1 MTSQYT
7 YTQLLDMQSHP
18 EPGTPLLTPHLA
30 QNDEIPPTARN
41 DSDFTPSSS
50 SSSSP
55 HLSHS
60 HRRLAR
66 CLSSDFQKTAP
77 VNRKKE
83 VQRNFRLISTIFFT
97 SLVTGTWEALLA
109 ANSMALTNGGTAGFF
124 WSMIWCYIGQ
134 LFIVL
139 SLAEMSSMVPVAGG
153 PYQWVAEFA
162 NSKYRRLLTY
172 GAGTLCS
179 IGWQARFT
187 ATCYWSAR
195 IILALCW
202 LTRPS
207 FEYKQW
213 QHSLLTIAIA
223 FCVSS
228 FTAFAAAHLSL
239 AEGFFAICHIYAFI
253 PIVIILWTMARKKSA
268 SEVFTQFT
276 DNGGGWPSLATSV
289 LVGQLP
295 AMFIVSGN
303 EAVVHIAEEVE
314 EPESILPRCIF
325 WSFLANM
332 PPTLLLLITYVFN
345 MGELRLGTDV
355 THPLVSVFKG
365 AMVSEQATLGFTI
378 LVLSMLLMNAVSTMV
393 TTSRHLFSFGRDQA
407 LFFSP
412 WISNVHPKLKVPL
425 NAIYLTLL
433 STTVISFVTIG
444 ASAASSTILGLAT
457 STLMSS
463 YLLAIGSLVR
473 KRFRGEQLPNA
484 SWSLGKAGFAINCVA
499 LFYATWALFWSFWP
513 VHYHVDRGNFNYNC
527 VLFLGWIALTLVMF
541 VLRQR
546 RMQQQRPMEI
556 VPRWTPR

>member
-1 MTSQYT
+1 MTLQYT
-7 YTQLLDMQSHP
+7 YTQLLLDMQSHP
-18 EPGTPLLTPHLA
+18 EPETPLLKPHLA
-30 QNDEIPPTARN
+30 QNDQIPPPART
-41 DSDFTPSSS
+41 DSDITTSSS
-50 SSSSP
+50 SE
-55 HLSHS
+55 HLNPS
-60 HRRLAR
+60 HRPLPRG
-66 CLSSDFQKTAP
+66 LSNDFRKKEP

-83 VQRNFRLISTIFFT
+83 MQRNFRLVSTISFT

-162 NSKYRRLLTY
+162 SSKYRRLLTY
-172 GAGTLCS
+172 CAGTLCS
-179 IGWQARFT
+179 IGWQARFA

-202 LTRPS
+202 LTRAN

-213 QHSLLTIAIA
+213 QQNLLTIAVA

-228 FTAFAAAHLSL
+228 FNAFAAGHLSL

-253 PIVIILWTMARKKSA
+253 PIVISLWTMARKRSA

-295 AMFIVSGN
+295 AIFIVSGS

-332 PPTLLLLITYVFN
+332 PATLLLLITYLFN

-355 THPLVSVFKG
+355 KHPFVSVFKS
-365 AMVSEQATLGFTI
+365 AMDSEQATLGFTI
-378 LVLSMLLMNAVSTMV
+378 LVLSMLLMNSVSTMV
-393 TTSRHLFSFGRDQA
+393 TASRHLFAFGRDQA

-412 WISNVHPKLKVPL
+412 WIGKVDPKLKVPL

-433 STTVISFVTIG
+433 FTIVMSCVTIG
-444 ASAASSTILGLAT
+444 ASAASSTIIGLAT

-463 YLLAIGSLVR
+463 YLLSIGSLVL
-473 KRFRGEQLPNA
+473 KRFRGAQLPNA
-484 SWSLGKAGFAINCVA
+484 SWSLGKAGFAINCLA
-499 LFYATWALFWSFWP
+499 LIYATWAMFWSFWP

-546 RMQQQRPMEI
+546 RMDQRPMEI